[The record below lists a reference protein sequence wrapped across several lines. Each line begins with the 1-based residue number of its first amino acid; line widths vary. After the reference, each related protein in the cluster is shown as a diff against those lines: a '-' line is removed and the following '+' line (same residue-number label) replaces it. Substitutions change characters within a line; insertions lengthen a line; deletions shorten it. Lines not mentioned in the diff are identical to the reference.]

1 MINYIYLQKL
11 LLNKYMESVIVIMK
25 KSIYF
30 IVFLMFIMG
39 IPNVNAAS
47 NPYKQ
52 SGPYG
57 TNCTWYAWK
66 MASEKAGVTLPG
78 WGNAKEWYSD
88 ASNDGYS
95 VGATPKANS
104 IVVWG
109 NWTSFGHVGYV
120 EKVEGNI
127 MHVWDST
134 GPCIDEEDP
143 EYINCIA
150 KGVSEET
157 DKICRANAKKIA
169 CKYTISPSDYEITGY
184 IYLDNAPKK
193 PTSSSSTNTFDAPK
207 KEETKVE
214 VKKSNNAN
222 LIDIELSVGTI
233 AFDKEV
239 FEYALEV
246 ENEVERITIS
256 ATTEHKKATIKGT
269 GDYELNVGSNELK
282 LVVTAEDG
290 TTKEYVVK
298 VTRKEKIEE
307 QPEIENSSNQVEQTI
322 VKKGSEKITILIAGI
337 GVIVIIGLCLILKL
351 KKKSK

>member
-1 MINYIYLQKL
+1 MKKCLCF
-11 LLNKYMESVIVIMK
+11 IVI
-25 KSIYF
+25 
-30 IVFLMFIMG
+30 LMFIMG
-39 IPNVNAAS
+39 LQNVGAVS

-109 NWTSFGHVGYV
+109 NWTSYGHVGYV

-134 GPCIDEEDP
+134 GPCIDEEDL

-150 KGVSEET
+150 NGVSEET
-157 DKICRANAKKIA
+157 DKVCRANAKRIA

-184 IYLDNAPKK
+184 IYLDNVPKK
-193 PTSSSSTNTFDAPK
+193 PTSSNSTNPSTTTK
-207 KEETKVE
+207 KEDTNAE

-246 ENEVERITIS
+246 ENEVEQITIN
-256 ATTEHKKATIKGT
+256 ATTEHKKAKIKGT

-290 TTKEYVVK
+290 ATKEYVVK

-307 QPEIENSSNQVEQTI
+307 QPKIENSSNQVEQTI
-322 VKKGSEKITILIAGI
+322 VKKGNEKIIVVSVGI
-337 GVIVIIGLCLILKL
+337 GFFALVGLCLIFRLRRN
-351 KKKSK
+351 KK

>member
-1 MINYIYLQKL
+1 
-11 LLNKYMESVIVIMK
+11 MK
-25 KSIYF
+25 KSLYF
-30 IVFLMFIMG
+30 IVFLILIIG
-39 IPNVNAAS
+39 IQNVYAAS
-47 NPYKQ
+47 NPYKP

-95 VGATPKANS
+95 VGTTPEANS

-109 NWTSFGHVGYV
+109 NWTSYGHVGYV

-127 MHVWDST
+127 MYVWDST

-143 EYINCIA
+143 KYINCIA
-150 KGVSEET
+150 NGVSEET
-157 DKICRANAKKIA
+157 DKVCRANAKRIA

-193 PTSSSSTNTFDAPK
+193 PTSSSSTSTPATTK
-207 KEETKVE
+207 KEETKAE

-222 LIDIELSVGTI
+222 LSDIELSVGTI
-233 AFDKEV
+233 IFDKEV

-246 ENEVERITIS
+246 ENEVEQITIN
-256 ATTEHKKATIKGT
+256 ATTEHKKATIKGI
-269 GDYELNVGSNELK
+269 GNYELNVGSNELK

-307 QPEIENSSNQVEQTI
+307 QPEIEKSSNQVEQTI
-322 VKKGSEKITILIAGI
+322 VKKGNEKIIILTVGA
-337 GVIVIIGLCLILKL
+337 GVIILIGLCLIFKFR
-351 KKKSK
+351 KRKNRGNYN